1 MFLGSRNNSS
11 SSLGGAGG
19 SLTVNY
25 VPSKFATGLLS
36 PGARRRKRKGAF
48 DTGLPKQGGGVEAFK
63 SGEARL
69 PGEVD
74 EDYDGVD
81 AGSGWFGAKKQKKL
95 RWNKFKW
102 WLFIANTCLTLWT
115 LIGLII
121 CLLTWFKV
129 WDQSDIILVGNTTE
143 LILCT
148 LVSSL
153 GVLNAL
159 IGWAGILLNNRA
171 FLAWWSFLN
180 WIVFAL
186 LLAPGYLTFRR
197 RRLNLEGK
205 INQEWSQF
213 LSPAGRLRIQDQLG
227 CCGFFSPFVGAT
239 MSQTCYS
246 RSVLP
251 GCKLQYLQ
259 FQRMALSRFYAA
271 AFSVVPLQMAIMLV
285 GLLCSNHVTY
295 RFGKGMMPPAYR
307 LSMNSMAVIM
317 ENYANQLA
325 EQYGSDVA
333 TDMLAKSRSNISL
346 NHNDGLQ
353 SPTSAV
359 PLQTT
364 MHNHRKYDSV
374 QRADS

>member
-1 MFLGSRNNSS
+1 M
-11 SSLGGAGG
+11 
-19 SLTVNY
+19 
-25 VPSKFATGLLS
+25 
-36 PGARRRKRKGAF
+36 
-48 DTGLPKQGGGVEAFK
+48 
-63 SGEARL
+63 
-69 PGEVD
+69 
-74 EDYDGVD
+74 
-81 AGSGWFGAKKQKKL
+81 
-95 RWNKFKW
+95 
-102 WLFIANTCLTLWT
+102 
-115 LIGLII
+115 
-121 CLLTWFKV
+121 TWFKV

-317 ENYANQLA
+317 ENYAK
-325 EQYGSDVA
+325 YV
-333 TDMLAKSRSNISL
+333 MLLLSL
-346 NHNDGLQ
+346 PLLNKALTKHSSYQ
-353 SPTSAV
+353 PTSRAV
-359 PLQTT
+359 WQRRGNRHARQIPL
-364 MHNHRKYDSV
+364 
-374 QRADS
+374 